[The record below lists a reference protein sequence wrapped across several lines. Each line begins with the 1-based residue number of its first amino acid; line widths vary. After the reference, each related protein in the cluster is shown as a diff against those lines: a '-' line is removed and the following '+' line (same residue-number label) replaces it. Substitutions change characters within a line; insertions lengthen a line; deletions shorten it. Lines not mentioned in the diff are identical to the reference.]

1 MQQLENSPTIRQVV
15 DVMAPSFNDL
25 TFHHE
30 DGWLST
36 FLSDVGAHRIVF
48 CITDQFQNQAAEKS
62 TQISEKTRTYCI
74 TLTLDQEYIGHIGG
88 NKSTFSIEDQ
98 IEVTL
103 NGLSDEYDGFITS
116 IVS

>member
-1 MQQLENSPTIRQVV
+1 MHHRLVLES
-15 DVMAPSFNDL
+15 SS
-25 TFHHE
+25 
-30 DGWLST
+30 W
-36 FLSDVGAHRIVF
+36 
-48 CITDQFQNQAAEKS
+48 KS

-88 NKSTFSIEDQ
+88 NKSTCLNRGS

-116 IVS
+116 IVSWSKPYNVGEIEALLMAQEQRLKKNKKNELFLVQAHIA